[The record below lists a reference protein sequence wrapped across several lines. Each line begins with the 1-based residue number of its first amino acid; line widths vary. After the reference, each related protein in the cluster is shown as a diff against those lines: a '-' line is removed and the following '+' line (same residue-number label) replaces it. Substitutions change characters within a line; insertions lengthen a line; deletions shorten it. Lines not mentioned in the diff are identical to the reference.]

1 MNLQNTVYFGDRRVV
16 IEEVKKELDLELR
29 MQYGYGLEGASV
41 MEVDQ
46 MQIGVDGA
54 RAVKDFCYKT
64 SENVKI
70 IFLSSFYWNA
80 SFQNALLKLLEE
92 TPANTFIYLFGYSSK
107 SFLPTVLSRVQKV
120 QKKNTNR
127 YLKEAKEIL
136 SLEPNDRPDHKIVK
150 KVLALKVSD
159 YSFKDD
165 EEKEKKDR
173 ESQILFLYAL
183 VDVILNSNEGIP
195 PLKGADSE
203 RQRAAG
209 DVELVKKLATI
220 AELADIDG
228 GNPTLFIDWLL
239 LAAPKIN

>member
-1 MNLQNTVYFGDRRVV
+1 M
-16 IEEVKKELDLELR
+16 EEVKKGLDLELR
-29 MQYGYGLEGASV
+29 MQFGYGLEGASV

-92 TPANTFIYLFGYSSK
+92 TPPNTFIYLFGYSQK
-107 SFLPTVLSRVQKV
+107 SFLSTVLSRVQKV
-120 QKKNTNR
+120 HKKNTNR

-136 SLEPNDRPDHKIVK
+136 SLDPNDRPDHKIVK
-150 KVLALKVSD
+150 KILVLKVSD

-173 ESQILFLYAL
+173 ESHILFLYAL
-183 VDVILNSNEGIP
+183 MDVLLETGVV
-195 PLKGADSE
+195 E
-203 RQRAAG
+203 
-209 DVELVKKLATI
+209 VELKTKLATI

-239 LAAPKIN
+239 LSAPRIML

>member
-70 IFLSSFYWNA
+70 IFLSSFYWNT

-92 TPANTFIYLFGYSSK
+92 TPPNTFIYLFGYSNK

-136 SLEPNDRPDHKIVK
+136 SLEPNERPDHKIVK

-183 VDVILNSNEGIP
+183 VDVLLSSG
-195 PLKGADSE
+195 
-203 RQRAAG
+203 AG
-209 DVELVKKLATI
+209 DVELRKKLATI
-220 AELADIDG
+220 SELADIDG

-239 LAAPKIN
+239 LSAPRIML